1 MLSGIC
7 RVCSTKTCGVS
18 SPAGGTRVNEPL
30 GKREG
35 LREGASELK
44 VSYFGWGAQEKG
56 FW

>member
-1 MLSGIC
+1 M
-7 RVCSTKTCGVS
+7 
-18 SPAGGTRVNEPL
+18 NEPL